1 MIKIKQVAL
10 YVLFFCLGLGLG
22 LNVSLN
28 KFEPV
33 QPQSKQEQGRVGQ
46 SLGYNG

>member
-33 QPQSKQEQGRVGQ
+33 QPKRSA
-46 SLGYNG
+46 

>member
-28 KFEPV
+28 KFEFEPV
-33 QPQSKQEQGRVGQ
+33 QARVGT
-46 SLGYNG
+46 GKTV

>member
-28 KFEPV
+28 KFEFEPV
-33 QPQSKQEQGRVGQ
+33 QPKQEQGRVGT
-46 SLGYNG
+46 GITV

>member
-10 YVLFFCLGLGLG
+10 YVLFFCLGLGLD

-33 QPQSKQEQGRVGQ
+33 QPKQEQGRVGQ